1 MANINVTVSAYNA
14 NAPYSA
20 ADTVTLA
27 DTGAAIA
34 ALSASAFGN
43 LAANGID
50 KINATDNVLSLTVD
64 QYQALRVVT
73 LAAGDVITLADSG
86 ANIAALSASD
96 IAALADAGIDRID
109 ATDNVLNLSVAQ
121 YQALGTVALTSSDTV
136 TLTGTG
142 TALSALAPSDI
153 AALADA
159 GVDQLDATNNVL
171 SLTLAQYQ
179 ALGSVTVA
187 ANDVLTL
194 SGTGASIGALSV
206 AQIAGLTASGFD
218 KINATDN
225 VLTLSV
231 AQYQALGTVELVAG
245 DVITL
250 ADSGSNLAALSA
262 GAFAALADAGI
273 DKIDATDNALTLS
286 VAQVQGLGTVELA
299 RGDVITLADSG
310 AALAALS
317 AADIANLGAIGI
329 DRIDATDNALSL
341 TVQQALALGSVALT
355 GSDSITLADTGSNLA
370 ALTPAELAQLATAGF
385 DAIDASDGALTLSL
399 AQIGAL
405 GTMALT
411 PGNTVIAQ
419 ATAAEIEALSPVAIA
434 ALAQAGV
441 DLLGPSDGEP
451 MLSVAQAQAV
461 VAGNLWFT
469 GHSAVLADSGA
480 AIAALTGTSLEDLYL
495 HGVTRIDAIDDVL
508 TLHVDQALAVDQ
520 AGTALT
526 GADVITLADTGA
538 TLAALAAGTIGDLAQ
553 LGIDRIDATDN
564 ALALTVAQLDALDTI
579 ALTQADSVTLADTG
593 ANLAALSAA
602 TIAGLA
608 ALGIDTIHPTDGTL
622 ALSVAQAQALGAVAL
637 QGGDTI
643 VLADS
648 GAHIAALSA
657 ADIAA
662 LATAGIDRIATT
674 GGSLT
679 LSVAQAQALGT
690 IALTP
695 SDSVTLADTGASI
708 AALSATALAALVTTG
723 IDTIDASDDALALT
737 VAQAQALAGAT
748 LSGSDTLTLAD
759 TGAHIAA
766 LSLADLADL
775 SARGFTAIDARDDL
789 LTLSLAQV
797 QGLGNLALTG
807 ADMVTVLA
815 TGAEF
820 AALTT
825 QDFTA
830 LAAAGVDAL
839 ATTDHA
845 LALSVAQVQALGSLA
860 LAADDAITLA
870 DTAAHIAALTPADL
884 AGLAALGIDT
894 VHATDGALTL
904 SADQALALG
913 VVTLAAADT
922 ITLAD
927 SAANLAALTASEI
940 AALAA
945 TGIDVLDAT
954 DDALALTVAQAQALG
969 SIALTGSDSITLA
982 DGGAAIAALSATAL
996 AGLAAAGIDAIDA
1009 TDNALHLNV
1018 AQLGALASVAIS
1030 ASDTLTLADSGTHV
1044 AALSAAALAALVAQ
1058 GIDTVDTTDNALTL
1072 SLAQAQVLHGVTLA
1086 AADLV
1091 TVVATGSEL
1100 AALTAQDFADLAAA
1114 GVDALATTDH
1124 ELTLSVAQAQALGGL
1139 ALGAA
1144 DTVTLRDSSAT
1155 LGGLSPTALA
1165 DLVALGVDRIAV
1177 SDSIVQLDATQALAL
1192 AGALVAPDSTLIV
1205 HDAQSTLEAL
1215 SPTQWATL
1223 AALGA
1228 TTVSSVEGHFTLDA
1242 ASAVAMAGI
1251 GLAANEVL
1259 TIEDNG
1265 AALSALTTAQLATL
1279 SAKGGVI
1286 VMVSDD
1292 ALVLDVARLDAAAGL
1307 AFATQHGFTLADDAS
1322 VLNALSPTQIAQAAG
1337 HGVSVVSATQSA
1349 LEWTWAQFN
1358 ALDGGHIASAT
1369 SATLVTTQAE
1379 LDDAGLPMLAGL
1391 AGQGIDTLASAA
1403 GTLTV
1408 TTDQLAALGQVVL
1421 AVGDSVTLADS
1432 GAALAALDATALA
1445 ALAGHGIDTIAVTDH
1460 VLAFSPAQLAA
1471 LGQVTVG
1478 PAATL
1483 VLVDSGV
1490 HLAAL
1495 DAAGVAALVAQG
1507 VDAID
1512 SSDDQI
1518 VLGLGTFRAL
1528 APLAF
1533 TSGDQIVLED
1543 SATALSSLSLTD
1555 IARLQDLGVAYI
1567 AATDPGAVTFSLA
1580 QFDALHG
1587 VDLDVASVV
1596 LADSGAALAA
1606 LDPAYLVQAGIAG
1619 LRQIDAT
1626 DDALTLS
1633 YDQFLALDDTVALTA
1648 SDSVTLTL
1656 SPAVLASLDD
1666 AAIAHLAGMHVDILA
1681 STGGALTLTQAQFD
1695 ALGSMVMA
1703 PAATVTLAL
1712 AGSALETLSPA
1723 QIAALADHGIDAI
1736 DLGMAMPTLSMAQA
1750 LALSAYPTS
1759 SGGII
1764 IEDSADHL
1772 ATLSPT
1778 AIALLA
1784 ATGAVALSASSGA
1797 LVLDLAQTQ
1806 ALHLAEIAVG
1816 GTQPVTLADSATAL
1830 AALSPETLSWLA
1842 AIGVDQVHASD
1853 GPLTVSV
1860 AQALALGSV
1869 TFADGDMVILADTGD
1884 ALANLSATALAGLA
1898 AAGVDRID
1906 ATNDALV
1913 LSKAQFDALGTATL
1927 TQGDSVTLAIAAGQ
1941 LSTLTPTQ
1949 LHDLA
1954 SQGIDIL
1961 RTPDASAALTVAQA
1975 LALGS
1980 MVFAADLPATLVDSG
1995 AHLATLSV
2003 GDIAALRAAGVT
2015 AIAATGHGFA
2025 VTISQAQAIAGM
2037 TIDPASTATIT
2048 DSGSALAALSPQALA
2063 ALADAGFDRIDATD
2077 NVLALSLAQFHAIAP
2092 LGIAPD
2098 DVLTLA
2104 DSAETLAALS
2114 RSQID
2119 DLAARGVTTIHATD
2133 GAIIVDV
2140 DGWSRLVQDGIGF
2153 AHGDAVVVRDSSTA
2167 IANLGEETL
2176 ATFADSGV
2184 TRIDAS
2190 DDQITLSY
2198 GQFLAL
2204 GTVALTGADTVRLW
2218 FNGDSLATLDDAD
2231 VAALVAAGVDMV
2243 GTLGEPLYVDLATL
2257 HHLAQ
2262 GGLAIDPDVTVRL
2275 TVSGNA
2281 LAAHDAQELI
2291 ALGTQ
2296 GVDVIQVNGPLALSV
2311 AQYDALGSMVLAG
2324 YDVRSLVD
2332 SGAHIAALSPEGLA
2346 ALAARGVGVIDATD
2360 GSVHLSLAQ
2369 VSAMGGMYV
2378 AGEDLAVVDL
2388 TAQQAFA
2395 LDTETR
2401 AILGQHGIDAIA
2413 VTQGTLTLG
2422 LADLYRYADYT
2433 FAGGDVVLAES
2444 GATLANLSPYD
2455 LAWLAG
2461 RGITA
2466 IDASDDA
2473 LVLSLAQFTAL
2484 GTMHLAAADDVT
2496 ITASAADLA
2505 MLSPAVFAAVDA
2517 NGVDSVEVSGG
2528 GFSLTAAQAGQ
2539 LGNIQ
2544 LIGSGPIT
2552 LVDTGA
2558 AIAALS
2564 ADTLAGLA
2572 GSGIT
2577 AIDATTGITINASK
2591 YEALGGIGFALA
2603 DVVTVASN
2611 HSFTMGADVDNV
2623 TLTGTKNLVVT
2634 GNSGANVI
2642 TGNAGR
2648 NTLDGGA
2655 GNDRLIG
2662 GAGRDVLTGGAG
2674 ADKFIFRDGDFG
2686 GNTASTA
2693 DRITDF
2699 SRGSKDLISLIGVD
2713 ANTHTVGD
2721 DAFAWIGNSAF
2732 HHVAGELRYIQTAGN
2747 TYVQGDTNGDG
2758 LSDFWIRLDGVVNLQ
2773 ATDFQL

>member
-20 ADTVTLA
+20 SDTVTLA

-34 ALSASAFGN
+34 ALSASAFAN

-50 KINATDNVLSLTVD
+50 KINATDNVLSLTVA
-64 QYQALRVVT
+64 QYQALGVVT

-109 ATDNVLNLSVAQ
+109 ATDNALDLSVAQ

-142 TALSALAPSDI
+142 TALSALTPSDI
-153 AALADA
+153 AALAAA

-206 AQIAGLTASGFD
+206 AQIAGLAASGFD

-262 GAFAALADAGI
+262 SAFAALADAGI

-299 RGDVITLADSG
+299 SGDVITLADSG
-310 AALAALS
+310 AALATLA
-317 AADIANLGAIGI
+317 AADIANLGAIGV
-329 DRIDATDNALSL
+329 DRIDATDNALRL
-341 TVQQALALGSVALT
+341 TVEQALALGSVALT
-355 GSDSITLADTGSNLA
+355 GSDNITLADTGSNLA
-370 ALTPAELAQLATAGF
+370 ALTPVELAQLASAGF

-411 PGNTVIAQ
+411 PGNTVIAE
-419 ATAAEIEALSPVAIA
+419 ATAAEIEALSPTAIA

-451 MLSVAQAQAV
+451 MLSVAQGQAV
-461 VAGNLWFT
+461 VDSNLWFT

-480 AIAALTGTSLEDLYL
+480 AIAALAGTSLEDLYL
-495 HGVTRIDAIDDVL
+495 HGVTQIDAIDDVL
-508 TLHVDQALAVDQ
+508 TLQVDQVLAVDQ
-520 AGTALT
+520 AGAALT

-538 TLAALAAGTIGDLAQ
+538 TLSTLAAGTIGDLAQ

-602 TIAGLA
+602 TIASLA
-608 ALGIDTIHPTDGTL
+608 ARGIDTIHPTDGTL

-637 QGGDTI
+637 QDEDTI

-679 LSVAQAQALGT
+679 LSVAQTQALGT

-695 SDSVTLADTGASI
+695 ADSVTLADSGASI
-708 AALSATALAALVTTG
+708 AALSATALAALVTAG
-723 IDTIDASDDALALT
+723 IDTIDASDDILALT

-775 SARGFTAIDARDDL
+775 GMRGFTAIDASDDL

-815 TGAEF
+815 TGGDF
-820 AALTT
+820 AALTA
-825 QDFTA
+825 QDFAA

-845 LALSVAQVQALGSLA
+845 L
-860 LAADDAITLA
+860 
-870 DTAAHIAALTPADL
+870 
-884 AGLAALGIDT
+884 
-894 VHATDGALTL
+894 
-904 SADQALALG
+904 
-913 VVTLAAADT
+913 
-922 ITLAD
+922 
-927 SAANLAALTASEI
+927 
-940 AALAA
+940 
-945 TGIDVLDAT
+945 
-954 DDALALTVAQAQALG
+954 
-969 SIALTGSDSITLA
+969 
-982 DGGAAIAALSATAL
+982 
-996 AGLAAAGIDAIDA
+996 
-1009 TDNALHLNV
+1009 
-1018 AQLGALASVAIS
+1018 
-1030 ASDTLTLADSGTHV
+1030 
-1044 AALSAAALAALVAQ
+1044 
-1058 GIDTVDTTDNALTL
+1058 
-1072 SLAQAQVLHGVTLA
+1072 
-1086 AADLV
+1086 
-1091 TVVATGSEL
+1091 
-1100 AALTAQDFADLAAA
+1100 
-1114 GVDALATTDH
+1114 
-1124 ELTLSVAQAQALGGL
+1124 TLSVAQAQALGGL
-1139 ALGAA
+1139 ALAA
-1144 DTVTLRDSSAT
+1144 PDTVTLRDSSAT
-1155 LGGLSPTALA
+1155 LAGLSATALA

-1177 SDSIVQLDATQALAL
+1177 SDGTVQLDAAQSLAL
-1192 AGALVAPDSTLIV
+1192 AGAVVAADSALIV
-1205 HDAQSTLEAL
+1205 HDAQSTLEGL

-1228 TTVSSVEGHFTLDA
+1228 TTVGSVEGHFTLDA
-1242 ASAVAMAGI
+1242 TSAMAMAGI
-1251 GLAANEVL
+1251 GLAANEAL
-1259 TIEDNG
+1259 TIEDSG
-1265 AALSALTTAQLATL
+1265 AALSALTAAQLATL
-1279 SAKGGVI
+1279 SAKGGVT

-1292 ALVLDVARLDAAAGL
+1292 ALVLDLARLDAAAGL
-1307 AFATQHGFTLADDAS
+1307 TFATQHGFTLADGAS
-1322 VLNALSPTQIAQAAG
+1322 VLNALSPAQIAQAAG
-1337 HGVSVVSATQSA
+1337 HGVSVVSATQGT

-1358 ALDGGHIASAT
+1358 ALDGGHIATAT

-1379 LDDAGLPMLAGL
+1379 LDDTSLPTLADLAGW
-1391 AGQGIDTLASAA
+1391 GIDTLASAT

-1408 TTDQLAALGQVVL
+1408 TIDQLAALGQVVL
-1421 AVGDSVTLADS
+1421 AAGDSVTLAGT
-1432 GAALAALDATALA
+1432 GAALAALDATALG

-1460 VLAFSPAQLAA
+1460 VLAFSPVQLAA
-1471 LGQVTVG
+1471 LGQVTVD

-1483 VLVDSGV
+1483 VLVDSGAD
-1490 HLAAL
+1490 LAML
-1495 DAAGVAALVAQG
+1495 DSAGVAALVAQG

-1512 SSDDQI
+1512 ASNDLI

-1533 TSGDQIVLED
+1533 TPGDQIVLED
-1543 SATALSSLSLTD
+1543 SATALSSLSLAD

-1567 AATDPGAVTFSLA
+1567 AATDPGAVTLSLA

-1587 VDLDVASVV
+1587 VDLDTGSVV
-1596 LADSGAALAA
+1596 LADTGAALAA
-1606 LDPAYLVQAGIAG
+1606 LDPAYLVQAGNAG
-1619 LRQIDAT
+1619 VRQIDAT
-1626 DDALTLS
+1626 DNTLTLS
-1633 YDQFLALDDTVALTA
+1633 YDQFLAIDGTVALTA
-1648 SDSVTLTL
+1648 NDSVTLTL
-1656 SPAVLASLDD
+1656 SPAVLATLDA
-1666 AAIAHLAGMHVDILA
+1666 AAIAHLASMHVDILA
-1681 STGGALTLTQAQFD
+1681 STGGALTLTEAQFD

-1703 PAATVTLAL
+1703 PSATVTLAL
-1712 AGSALETLSPA
+1712 AGSALESLSA
-1723 QIAALADHGIDAI
+1723 TQIAALADHGIDAI
-1736 DLGMAMPTLSMAQA
+1736 DLGTAMPTLSVAQA
-1750 LALSAYPTS
+1750 LALSAYPTA
-1759 SGGII
+1759 SGGIVV
-1764 IEDSADHL
+1764 EDSADQL
-1772 ATLSPT
+1772 ATLSPS
-1778 AIALLA
+1778 AIEVLA
-1784 ATGAVALSASSGA
+1784 ATGVVVLRAGSGA
-1797 LVLDLAQTQ
+1797 FTLDFAQVQ
-1806 ALHLAEIAVG
+1806 AVHLAEIAVTG
-1816 GTQPVTLADSATAL
+1816 YQPVILAENAAAL
-1830 AALSPETLSWLA
+1830 AALSPDSLSWIA
-1842 AIGVDQVHASD
+1842 STGVDRVHVTD
-1853 GPLTVSV
+1853 GPLTLSV
-1860 AQALALGSV
+1860 AQALALGSLSFV
-1869 TFADGDMVILADTGD
+1869 DGDTVILADTGD
-1884 ALANLSATALAGLA
+1884 ALANLSATALAGLV

-1913 LSKAQFDALGTATL
+1913 LTTAQLDALGTATL

-1941 LSTLTPTQ
+1941 LSALTPAQ
-1949 LHDLA
+1949 LANLA

-1961 RTPDASAALTVAQA
+1961 RTPEASAALTVAQA

-1980 MVFAADLPATLVDSG
+1980 MVFAPGLPATLVDSG
-1995 AHLATLSV
+1995 AHLATLAV
-2003 GDIAALRAAGVT
+2003 EDIAALRAAGVT

-2025 VTISQAQAIAGM
+2025 VTVSQAQAIAGM
-2037 TIDPASTATIT
+2037 AIDPASTATIT

-2063 ALADAGFDRIDATD
+2063 ALVDAGFDRIDATD

-2104 DSAETLAALS
+2104 DSAATLAALT
-2114 RSQID
+2114 RTQID

-2133 GAIIVDV
+2133 GAITVGV

-2184 TRIDAS
+2184 TQIDAS

-2218 FNGDSLATLDDAD
+2218 FNGDSLATLSAQDI
-2231 VAALVAAGVDMV
+2231 AALVDAGVDMV

-2275 TVSGNA
+2275 MVSGSA
-2281 LAAHDAQELI
+2281 LAAQAPQDLV
-2291 ALGTQ
+2291 ALAAQ
-2296 GVDVIQVNGPLALSV
+2296 GVDIIQVNGPLALSV
-2311 AQYDALGSMVLAG
+2311 AQYAALGSMDLAG
-2324 YDVRSLVD
+2324 YDGRSLVD
-2332 SGAHIAALSPEGLA
+2332 TGAHIAALSADGLA

-2378 AGEDLAVVDL
+2378 SGEDLAVVDL

-2395 LDTETR
+2395 LDNETR

-2422 LADLYRYADYT
+2422 LADLGRYSDYT
-2433 FAGGDVVLAES
+2433 FAGGNVVLAES

-2455 LAWLAG
+2455 LGWLAG
-2461 RGITA
+2461 RGFTA

-2505 MLSPAVFAAVDA
+2505 TLSPAVFAAMDA

-2544 LIGSGPIT
+2544 LVGSGPIM

-2591 YEALGGIGFALA
+2591 YEALGGISFALS

-2686 GNTASTA
+2686 GNTAATA

-2721 DAFAWIGNSAF
+2721 DAFAWIGTSAF

-2758 LSDFWIRLDGVVNLQ
+2758 LSDFWIRLDGVINLQ